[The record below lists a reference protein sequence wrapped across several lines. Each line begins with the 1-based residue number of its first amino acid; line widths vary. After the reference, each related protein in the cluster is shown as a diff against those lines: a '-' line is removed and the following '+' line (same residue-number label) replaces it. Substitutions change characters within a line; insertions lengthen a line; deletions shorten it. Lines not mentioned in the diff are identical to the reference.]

1 MKLKLDWENV
11 FRPIEEVVV
20 EFVGFEE
27 LGWFLNGGVNRETTH
42 HPKIHMNDLL
52 ECAT

>member
-27 LGWFLNGGVNRETTH
+27 DYMIWLSLKGDVSVH
-42 HPKIHMNDLL
+42 CIS
-52 ECAT
+52 